1 MFKTL
6 RDAWKIKDIRKKLL
20 WTLLLLIIFRAGAN
34 ITAPGVNG
42 LAVAEYSKTVA
53 DSGILYTLNI
63 ITGGGF
69 SQLAIFAMSIGPYI
83 TASIVIQ
90 LLTVAIPA
98 LEELQKEGEA
108 GKQKLNDY
116 TKYLAIVLGA
126 IEAFGVYMMYRNAQV
141 PTTGES
147 VFLGETMLTPFVF
160 IMSLTAGS
168 TFLMWVADKIS
179 NLGIANGSSLLIFA
193 GIVVGLPN
201 GIMSLVNALVIP
213 NGVFSIIGLV
223 IFISLLIGAIILIA
237 AVVWVTEAERRVS
250 VQYAKRVV
258 GRKMYGGQS
267 TNIPIKLAMAGVM
280 PIIFAMSFMQFP
292 SMIIGLINSNIANET
307 GFWAGV
313 YKTFAYTNLT
323 DKIANLGYG
332 IAHIIIYLVL
342 IAVFTYFYTK
352 MIFNTTEVA
361 NNLKKNGGFIPGIR
375 AGKPTSDYLSNILK
389 YVSGF
394 GSFFLGFI
402 AVVPIAIA
410 IATDAFNLN
419 LSISFGGT
427 AILIVV
433 SVALETMK
441 QLEAQMMVR
450 NYKGFLD

>member
-20 WTLLLLIIFRAGAN
+20 WTLLLLIIFRFGAN
-34 ITAPGVNG
+34 ITAPGVDG
-42 LAVAEYSKTVA
+42 LAVAEYAKTMS
-53 DSGILYTLNI
+53 DNGILYTLNI

-141 PTTGES
+141 PVLVGEQFVNRN
-147 VFLGETMLTPFVF
+147 VFVGETMLTPFVF
-160 IMSLTAGS
+160 IISLTAGS
-168 TFLMWVADKIS
+168 TLLMWIADKIS
-179 NLGIANGSSLLIFA
+179 NLGVANGSSLLIFA

-201 GIMSLVNALVIP
+201 GIMSLVNSLVIP
-213 NGVFSIIGLV
+213 NGVFSALGLLA
-223 IFISLLIGAIILIA
+223 FIAILIGAIILVA

-292 SMIIGLINSNIANET
+292 SMIIGLINQNIINET

-313 YKTFAYTNLT
+313 YKVFAFTNLQ
-323 DKIANLGYG
+323 DKIGNWGYG
-332 IAHIIIYLVL
+332 VAHILIYLAL
-342 IAVFTYFYTK
+342 IAIFTYFYTK

-375 AGKPTSDYLSNILK
+375 AGKPTADYLSNILK
-389 YVSGF
+389 YLSGF
-394 GSFFLGFI
+394 GSIFLGII
-402 AVVPIAIA
+402 AVIPILL
-410 IATDAFNLN
+410 AFTGLGV
-419 LSISFGGT
+419 SFGGT

>member
-6 RDAWKIKDIRKKLL
+6 HDAWKIKDLRKKML
-20 WTLLLLIIFRAGAN
+20 WTLFLLIVFRAGAF
-34 ITAPGVNG
+34 ITAPGVDGAAIAEVMSKSTNG
-42 LAVAEYSKTVA
+42 II
-53 DSGILYTLNI
+53 GTLNI
-63 ITGGGF
+63 ITGSAF

-98 LEELQKEGEA
+98 LEELQKEGEM
-108 GKQKLNDY
+108 GRQKLNDY
-116 TKYLAIVLGA
+116 TKYLAAVLGA
-126 IEAFGVYMMYRNAQV
+126 IEAFGIYMTFRNYN
-141 PTTGES
+141 
-147 VFLGETMLTPFVF
+147 VFLGETLLIPFMFV
-160 IMSLTAGS
+160 ITLTAGS
-168 TFLMWVADKIS
+168 TFLMWLADKIS
-179 NLGIANGSSLLIFA
+179 TLGISNGSSLLIFA
-193 GIVVGLPN
+193 GIVSGLPN
-201 GIMSLVNALVIP
+201 AVNYFWNGLIMP
-213 NGVFSIIGLV
+213 DGVFSVFGLIETILV
-223 IFISLLIGAIILIA
+223 LIGALILIA
-237 AVVWVTEAERRVS
+237 GVVWVTEAERRVP

-292 SMIIGLINSNIANET
+292 AMIIGLINPNILQET
-307 GFWAGV
+307 GFIAGV
-313 YKTFAYTNLT
+313 YKVFAFTSIGDAQKYW
-323 DKIANLGYG
+323 GYG
-332 IAHIIIYLVL
+332 IAHIVIYLFL

-375 AGKPTSDYLSNILK
+375 AGKPTSDYLANILK

-394 GSFFLGFI
+394 GSIFLGI
-402 AVVPIAIA
+402 VAIVPIAL
-410 IATDAFNLN
+410 AFTNIN
-419 LSISFGGT
+419 VSFGGT

-433 SVALETMK
+433 SVALETIK